1 MFPYF
6 MLARDR
12 RPTFAFLIV
21 SITSL
26 IILPRRI
33 ADLLENNVRKIIM
46 AFDGVNCKEDLD
58 YLNFRVKNLLNVVLR
73 CNELYEVDAGL
84 IAKIQQAAALTE
96 KSFEE
101 SSIPGYQA
109 PKQRNGEKGRPAYII
124 NKSKLEYYLE
134 NNFSISLI
142 AKTALV
148 INSCIF
154 VISVNF

>member
-1 MFPYF
+1 M
-6 MLARDR
+6 
-12 RPTFAFLIV
+12 
-21 SITSL
+21 
-26 IILPRRI
+26 LPRRI
-33 ADLLENNVRKIIM
+33 ADLLEKNVRKIIM

-109 PKQRNGEKGRPAYII
+109 PKQRNGKKDG
-124 NKSKLEYYLE
+124 LHM
-134 NNFSISLI
+134 
-142 AKTALV
+142 
-148 INSCIF
+148 
-154 VISVNF
+154 